1 VSASSLSLPVP
12 VKRRESMGKRI
23 LIADDSSMMRR
34 MVSDV
39 LEAQGHQI
47 AGSAKNG
54 SEAVALYMSLKPD
67 VVIMDITMRGMDG
80 ITAAKEILHYDPE
93 AQIILLSNLNDVKYR
108 EDALRLGVKG
118 FVNKNEP
125 VKIFRFIDNS

>member
-1 VSASSLSLPVP
+1 
-12 VKRRESMGKRI
+12 MGKRI

-39 LEAQGHQI
+39 LEAQGYEI
-47 AGSAKNG
+47 VGSAKNG
-54 SEAVALYMSLKPD
+54 SEAVALYKSLKPD
-67 VVIMDITMRGMDG
+67 VVVMDITMRGMDG
-80 ITAAKEILHYDPE
+80 ITAAKEILNVDPE
-93 AQIILLSNLNDVKYR
+93 AQIVFLSNLDDVKYR

-125 VKIFRFIDNS
+125 VKIFRFIGNS

>member
-1 VSASSLSLPVP
+1 
-12 VKRRESMGKRI
+12 MGKRI

-34 MVSDV
+34 MISDV

-54 SEAVALYMSLKPD
+54 SEAIVLYMSLKPD
-67 VVIMDITMRGMDG
+67 VVVMDITMRGMDG
-80 ITAAKEILHYDPE
+80 IAAAKEILRFDPE
-93 AQIILLSNLNDVKYR
+93 AQIIFLSNLNDVKYR

-125 VKIFRFIDNS
+125 VKLFRFIDNS

>member
-1 VSASSLSLPVP
+1 
-12 VKRRESMGKRI
+12 MGKRI

-39 LEAQGHQI
+39 LEAEGHQI
-47 AGSAKNG
+47 AGNAKNG
-54 SEAVALYMSLKPD
+54 IEAVALYMSLKPD

-93 AQIILLSNLNDVKYR
+93 AQIIFLSNLNDVKYR